1 MNESIYIPRTSDSE
15 VIQELKLSFKNLTD
29 LELLVKCLELK
40 IKGLK
45 VEHTENLYFIALY
58 AETNDRGMDTP
69 LRLEKESLYFDDK
82 LKKYSMMEKLIAK
95 GVKII
100 PKSGALLMPVSRN
113 LAEKINN
120 KYNHR
125 SKV

>member
-45 VEHTENLYFIALY
+45 DQHSKNLYFIALY
-58 AETNDRGMDTP
+58 AEINDRGMDTP
-69 LRLEKESLYFDDK
+69 LRLDKGSLYFDEK
-82 LKKYSMMEKLIAK
+82 FKKYSMMEKLISSGAK
-95 GVKII
+95 IV
-100 PKSGALLMPVSRN
+100 PKSGALLMPVSGN
-113 LAEKINN
+113 LAGKINN
-120 KYNHR
+120 RK
-125 SKV
+125 SKS

>member
-1 MNESIYIPRTSDSE
+1 MNESIYIPHASDFE
-15 VIQELKLSFKNLTD
+15 VIQELRQSLKYLTD

-69 LRLEKESLYFDDK
+69 LRLEKGSLYFDEK
-82 LKKYSMMEKLIAK
+82 FKKYSMMEKLISSGAK
-95 GVKII
+95 IV
-100 PKSGALLMPVSRN
+100 PKSGALLMPVSGN
-113 LAEKINN
+113 LAGKINN
-120 KYNHR
+120 RK
-125 SKV
+125 SKS